1 MENLT
6 VLIPFY
12 NEENFLRQS
21 INRVIYSEIADQII
35 LIDDCSSD
43 GSLNIA
49 KEISSDFQFVTLL
62 QSKKNLGKGHALNLA
77 KGFIKTSHVIVHDA
91 DLEYFPDDIK
101 ELVKN
106 AILSPNSMILGSRFN
121 GNLKRENLYKRTY
134 IANKLMSLL
143 FSIIHFYKISDV
155 ATCYKLLPVTF
166 LKSIDLKENGFAIE
180 VELIAKFL
188 KFNKSVI
195 EVPIRYSGRSYEDG
209 KKIKTSDGFIYI
221 LKTFKYRFF
230 N

>member
-6 VLIPFY
+6 VLIPFF
-12 NEENFLRQS
+12 NEENFLRKS
-21 INRVIYSEIADQII
+21 IDRVIASEIADQII

-43 GSLNIA
+43 DSLNIA
-49 KEISSDFQFVTLL
+49 KEIARDFQFVTLL
-62 QSKKNLGKGHALNLA
+62 QTKKNLGKGHALDLA
-77 KGFIKTSHVIVHDA
+77 MGSIKTSHAIVHDA

-101 ELVKN
+101 ELINK
-106 AILSPNSMILGSRFN
+106 AKLSPNSLILGSRFN

-134 IANKLMSLL
+134 LANKLMSLL

-188 KFNKSVI
+188 KFNKSII
-195 EVPIRYSGRSYEDG
+195 EVPIRYSGRSYKDG

-221 LKTFKYRFF
+221 FKTFKYRFF

>member
-21 INRVIYSEIADQII
+21 IDRVIASEVADQII
-35 LIDDCSSD
+35 LIDDCSNDDS
-43 GSLNIA
+43 SNIA
-49 KEISSDFQFVTLL
+49 KEIARDFEFVTLL

-77 KGFIKTSHVIVHDA
+77 KGSIKTSHVIVHDA

-101 ELVKN
+101 ELIKYAKV
-106 AILSPNSMILGSRFN
+106 SPNSLILGSRFN

-134 IANKLMSLL
+134 LANKLMSLL
-143 FSIIHFYKISDV
+143 FSIIHFYKISDI

-166 LKSIDLKENGFAIE
+166 FKSIDLKENGFAIE
-180 VELIAKFL
+180 VELIAKFM

-195 EVPIRYSGRSYEDG
+195 EVPIHYSGRSYKEG
-209 KKIKTSDGFIYI
+209 KKIKTSDGFIYV

>member
-62 QSKKNLGKGHALNLA
+62 QSKKN
-77 KGFIKTSHVIVHDA
+77 F
-91 DLEYFPDDIK
+91 
-101 ELVKN
+101 
-106 AILSPNSMILGSRFN
+106 MI
-121 GNLKRENLYKRTY
+121 
-134 IANKLMSLL
+134 
-143 FSIIHFYKISDV
+143 
-155 ATCYKLLPVTF
+155 
-166 LKSIDLKENGFAIE
+166 
-180 VELIAKFL
+180 
-188 KFNKSVI
+188 
-195 EVPIRYSGRSYEDG
+195 
-209 KKIKTSDGFIYI
+209 
-221 LKTFKYRFF
+221 
-230 N
+230 

>member
-6 VLIPFY
+6 VLIPFF
-12 NEENFLRQS
+12 NEENFLRKS
-21 INRVIYSEIADQII
+21 IDRVIASEIADQII

-43 GSLNIA
+43 DSLNIA
-49 KEISSDFQFVTLL
+49 KEIARDFQFVTLL
-62 QSKKNLGKGHALNLA
+62 QTKKNLGKGHALNLA
-77 KGFIKTSHVIVHDA
+77 MGSIKTSHAIVHDA

-101 ELVKN
+101 ELINK
-106 AILSPNSMILGSRFN
+106 AKLSPNSLILGSRFN

-134 IANKLMSLL
+134 LANKLMSLL

-188 KFNKSVI
+188 KFNKSII
-195 EVPIRYSGRSYEDG
+195 EVPIRYSGRSYKDG

-221 LKTFKYRFF
+221 FKTFKYRFF

>member
-1 MENLT
+1 MENLA

-12 NEENFLRQS
+12 NEENFLRHS
-21 INRVIYSEIADQII
+21 INRLIDSDIADQII

-49 KEISSDFQFVTLL
+49 KEIASDFQFVTLL

-91 DLEYFPDDIK
+91 DLEYFPDDII

-106 AILSPNSMILGSRFN
+106 AKLSPNSLILGSRFK

-143 FSIIHFYKISDV
+143 FSIVHFYKISDI

-180 VELIAKFL
+180 VELIAKFM